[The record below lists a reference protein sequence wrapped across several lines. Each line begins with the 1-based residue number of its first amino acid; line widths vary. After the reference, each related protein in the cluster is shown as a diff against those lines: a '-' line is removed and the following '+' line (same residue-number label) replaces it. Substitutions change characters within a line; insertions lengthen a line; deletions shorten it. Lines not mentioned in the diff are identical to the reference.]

1 MSEIIKV
8 IVQNNTVYVPYGA
21 EIVSDNTKYAIQ
33 FLFDDEWSS
42 YKHKTARFVIDGEY
56 TDVDF
61 SGDLAAVHCLSPDT
75 DHILVGCYITPSG
88 GGFMTTTAGRIPVR
102 ASVLGDSQTNASPYE
117 PGVIGL
123 ASELDEDDT
132 VIVCSTS
139 GGVYVKA
146 TLGQLAA
153 LTGAEKVSVDQ
164 GAANAGKVLA
174 VGQDGEVTL
183 VNAGANGKSAYE
195 LAVDNGF
202 SGTEAEWLTSL
213 KGAAGSTPVRGV
225 DYMTSEDISSIAGAA
240 ASGAASQLQPG
251 ITALSSAVAAKADK
265 AAEVT
270 VPTAGAVTQA
280 LDAGKIYHFTGSLT
294 SLTLTLN
301 AAASG
306 ETAQYHF
313 DFTAG
318 ASAPTLTLPN
328 AVSMPDGWSVDAN
341 TRYEV
346 DILNG
351 YGVAAGW
358 AVSA

>member
-21 EIVSDNTKYAIQ
+21 EIVSDNTEYAIQ
-33 FLFDDEWSS
+33 FLFDDEWST

-56 TDVDF
+56 TDADF
-61 SGDLAAVHCLSPDT
+61 NGDLVTVPCLSPDT

-102 ASVLGDSQTNASPYE
+102 ASVLGESNTNASPYE
-117 PGVIGL
+117 PGVIEL

-153 LTGAEKVSVDQ
+153 LTGAAKVSVDQ
-164 GAANAGKVLA
+164 GAANAGKLLA
-174 VGQDGEVTL
+174 VGQDGGVTL
-183 VNAGANGKSAYE
+183 VSGGANGKSAYE

-213 KGAAGSTPVRGV
+213 KGAPGSAGSTPVRGV
-225 DYMTSEDISSIAGAA
+225 DYMTNEDISSIASSAA
-240 ASGAASQLQPG
+240 AAAATQLQP
-251 ITALSSAVAAKADK
+251 TVASKADK
-265 AAEVT
+265 PAVIT
-270 VPTAGAVTQA
+270 VPTGGAVTQA
-280 LDAGKIYHFTGSLT
+280 LDAGKLYHFTGSLT

-306 ETAQYHF
+306 ELAQYHF

-318 ASAPTLTLPN
+318 SAAPTLTLPN

-341 TRYEV
+341 THYEV

-351 YGVAAGW
+351 YGLAAGW
-358 AVSA
+358 EVSA